1 VPGIN
6 AYPFSFKVQYQPTY
20 MTTQVEDNYRH
31 IGMRRK
37 LLSEIEQ
44 QGITNERVLTAMLAV
59 PRHVFFEKAFLEKAY
74 ENVAFPIG
82 EGQTISQPYTVAYQ
96 TQLLDANKGD
106 KILEIG
112 TGSGYQACILAE
124 MGARVIS
131 IERNR
136 KLHDKAKEMVKQLG
150 YSSITL
156 TFGDGY
162 EGAPIYAPF
171 DKILVTAAAPEIP
184 PKLLDQLKIGGILVI
199 PVGSENTQVM
209 LRITKLADNDFKE
222 EKGQLFKFVPMLK
235 GKIG

>member
-1 VPGIN
+1 
-6 AYPFSFKVQYQPTY
+6 
-20 MTTQVEDNYRH
+20 
-31 IGMRRK
+31 MRRK

-44 QGITNERVLTAMLAV
+44 QGITNEQVLKAMFAV

-96 TQLLDANKGD
+96 TQLLEVTKGD
-106 KILEIG
+106 KILEVG

-124 MGARVIS
+124 MGARVIT

-136 KLHDKAKEMVKQLG
+136 KLHEKARDMVRLLG

-156 TFGDGY
+156 IFGDGY

-184 PKLLDQLKIGGILVI
+184 QKLQAQLKTGGILVI
-199 PVGSENTQVM
+199 PVGSDHTQVM
-209 LRITKLADNDFKE
+209 LKITKISENEFLE
-222 EKGQLFKFVPMLK
+222 EKGQLFKFVPLLK
-235 GKIG
+235 GLIG